1 MQETMTNAGVAAKHF
16 AALSTNAKGVSAFGI
31 DKENHDWILGFGKF
45 WRIACALLCT
55 MPSSPFVLFVF
66 NVCHWNSIALLL
78 DFQNWMEMHAGA
90 HTMDQHFLTPKEL
103 QTFC

>member
-1 MQETMTNAGVAAKHF
+1 MQETMTNAGVTAKHF

-45 WRIACALLCT
+45 WRIARALLCI

-66 NVCHWNSIALLL
+66 NVGWWALFLWCAIGTPLL
-78 DFQNWMEMHAGA
+78 CCLISRIGWKCMLV
-90 HTMDQHFLTPKEL
+90 LTPW
-103 QTFC
+103 TSIS